1 MKLTTARGSSSSPST
16 CHPAAARRG
25 QVTRLTVKTFK
36 GGPGGKTRA
45 PRASPPSRSATARTR
60 SGATAPPRYW
70 TRPSSRTDRTAAA
83 AAAAR
88 VASWMATARADH
100 PATGSGAASYGATAP
115 GCRAAS
121 SLACRGP
128 RSPARVC
135 PKLSASRSSPAAAAG
150 RPSFSR
156 DSRRPWL
163 SREQLSARDRRAEKR
178 VRFLL
183 CVRLPRITAPTAS
196 AQRMPLA
203 SYKRPPPTETR
214 CPRRATKLLMQ
225 VPPTHL
231 ARGAAAPRPVGTC
244 TYVEIN
250 FRTPHAIDATSSP

>member
-1 MKLTTARGSSSSPST
+1 M
-16 CHPAAARRG
+16 
-25 QVTRLTVKTFK
+25 TRLTVKTFK

-45 PRASPPSRSATARTR
+45 PRASPPSRSATARTPIYER
-60 SGATAPPRYW
+60 APPPGKSS
-70 TRPSSRTDRTAAA
+70 PSSSFQEAAA

-100 PATGSGAASYGATAP
+100 PATGSGAASAAATAP

-121 SLACRGP
+121 SRACRGP
-128 RSPARVC
+128 QSPARAG
-135 PKLSASRSSPAAAAG
+135 PKLSASRPSPAAAAG

-214 CPRRATKLLMQ
+214 CPRRATKLLIH
-225 VPPTHL
+225 VPTNHL
-231 ARGAAAPRPVGTC
+231 ESGAAFPRPVGMY